1 MKPKDQTVYRNMLLN
16 CDNLLGHFS
25 WNLGKTKAIDITK
38 GTNDKIGDWHD
49 KSSNKGVTRRWGK
62 TKTAANAPT
71 ETNGDTELE
80 NETEHLQLSSHQ
92 IANFFRPREERHI
105 R

>member
-38 GTNDKIGDWHD
+38 GANDKIGD
-49 KSSNKGVTRRWGK
+49 
-62 TKTAANAPT
+62 
-71 ETNGDTELE
+71 
-80 NETEHLQLSSHQ
+80 
-92 IANFFRPREERHI
+92 
-105 R
+105 